1 MKCIFVSH
9 KTGSATP
16 ATHNG
21 RTRPAAGLAVCGAEA
36 ALEIIFPGDIGH
48 AGGYT
53 AQEPFFNRRCREWVC
68 LRLVHLVKNALGSR
82 WKIGERALLKPSS
95 RGSAPSEG
103 KDL

>member
-21 RTRPAAGLAVCGAEA
+21 RTRPADGFAVCGAEA

-82 WKIGERALLKPSS
+82 WKIGES
-95 RGSAPSEG
+95 RT
-103 KDL
+103 